1 MVTRVTE
8 NMKYFLLTNNLSSVQ
23 DRCGELMLQLSTL
36 KRINK
41 PSDDPAG
48 MTTVM
53 NYRDMLASMEQYG
66 RNIDSCASWLNIT
79 ESTLS
84 SVNDILVK
92 IQEMAL
98 SQANATATAATRE
111 QAAAALQPLIDQ
123 MLSLANTKLG
133 DSYIFSGTKTGTK
146 PFEAEAAVYAGG
158 PANAARGNTYE
169 GKASV
174 SGTYTGDVNT
184 TYVLKIVTGGDL
196 DKATYQVSTDGGK
209 TWGEES
215 DVGDLASGTVDL
227 GSGLS
232 IAFTGGTFADGD
244 TFTVDAFALG
254 YYRGNGEEMTLNI
267 GKDHTMHYSFSGE
280 AVFTDKGAGTVD
292 VFGTLN
298 DLTAA
303 LAGNDAEGI
312 RATLDGLKEAQ
323 QQVTRYQ
330 AICGTRTN
338 DLEVTKSNYEALKEN
353 ITGLMSNV
361 EDADVTKLITDFQ
374 MKQIA
379 LQASYY
385 MAGEIGKIS
394 ILNFIK

>member
-66 RNIDSCASWLNIT
+66 RNIDGSASWLNIT

-98 SQANATATAATRE
+98 SQASATATAATRE

-123 MLSLANTKLG
+123 ILSLANTKLG

-158 PANAARGNTYE
+158 PANAARGNAYE

-174 SGTYTGDVNT
+174 SGTYTGDANI
-184 TYVLKIVTGGDL
+184 TYVLKIVKGGDL
-196 DKATYQVSTDGGK
+196 DGATYQVSTDGGK
-209 TWGEES
+209 KWGEES

-298 DLTAA
+298 DLKAA

>member
-8 NMKYFLLTNNLSSVQ
+8 NMKYSLLTSNLSSVQ
-23 DRCGELMLQLSTL
+23 DRCSELMLQLSTQ
-36 KRINK
+36 KRINR

-48 MTTVM
+48 MSSVM

-66 RNIDSCASWLNIT
+66 RNIDGCTSWLNMT

-92 IQEMAL
+92 VQETAI
-98 SQANATATAATRE
+98 SQASATATAATRE

-123 MLSLANTKLG
+123 VLSLANTKLG

-146 PFEAEAAVYAGG
+146 PFEAEAAGYTGG
-158 PANAARGNTYE
+158 TASAAEGNTY
-169 GKASV
+169 GGTASV
-174 SGTYTGDVNT
+174 SGTYTGGANT
-184 TYVLKIVTGGDL
+184 TYVLKIFTGGDL
-196 DKATYQVSTDGGK
+196 DEATYRVSTDGGK
-209 TWGEES
+209 NWGAES
-215 DVGDLASGTVDL
+215 APGDLESGTVDL

-232 IAFTGGTFADGD
+232 IEFTDGTFGAGD
-244 TFTVDAFALG
+244 TFTVDAFAYG

-267 GKDHTMHYSFSGE
+267 GKDRTMHYSFSGE
-280 AVFTDKGAGTVD
+280 AVFTDMGAGTVD
-292 VFGTLN
+292 IFGTLN
-298 DLTAA
+298 ELKTA
-303 LAGNDAEGI
+303 LAGNDVEGI

-330 AICGTRTN
+330 AVCGTRTN
-338 DLEVTKSNYEALKEN
+338 DLEITKGNYEALKEN

-361 EDADVTKLITDFQ
+361 EDADVTQLITDFQ
-374 MKQIA
+374 MKQLA